1 MFPMTEAS
9 DTLDCVGLYCPQPL
23 FETKQAIDK
32 LGPGEVLEV
41 FADDPAAEEDL
52 KRFCKR
58 TGHELLLYEKLEDG
72 VQRFLIRRKST

>member
-1 MFPMTEAS
+1 MTEVNE
-9 DTLDCVGLYCPQPL
+9 TLDCVGLYCPQPL

-32 LGPGEVLEV
+32 VGPGEVLEI

-58 TGHELLLYEKLEDG
+58 TGHELLSYEKLEDG
-72 VQRFLIRRKST
+72 VQRFLIRRRSS